1 MTTQDEQD
9 LKNEIQR
16 IFDSGANEIRIFE
29 MVKTFIGKRQ
39 RALNLHDVIKCV
51 PYQKCPVC
59 EGSGQIYVSQLNPYE
74 TNVSI
79 GYNPCNVCG
88 GNGIIPM
95 AHCL

>member
-29 MVKTFIGKRQ
+29 MVKTFIENRSTKS
-39 RALNLHDVIKCV
+39 V

-59 EGSGQIYVSQLNPYE
+59 EGSGKIYVSQLNPGV
-74 TNVSI
+74 TDVSI
-79 GYNPCNVCG
+79 DYSPCHVCG
-88 GNGIIPM
+88 GRGVILMEN
-95 AHCL
+95 CL